1 MSTKF
6 GMLEFSG
13 NFVSFAKS
21 PITQKRE
28 KWDSPVLSRP
38 DFSMVWRCH
47 GLECVHFCFY
57 FLFFCLEA
65 TFGQDIYKS
74 DFRHC
79 YSNFFESA
87 TPKVTISRLC

>member
-6 GMLEFSG
+6 GMLEFSEK
-13 NFVSFAKS
+13 FFSFAKS
-21 PITQKRE
+21 SISQTRE

-38 DFSMVWRCH
+38 GFLMVWRCH
-47 GLECVHFCFY
+47 DIVCVHFYFY
-57 FLFFCLEA
+57 LFFFGLEA

-79 YSNFFESA
+79 YSNFFESG
-87 TPKVTISRLC
+87 TPISRLC